1 LGERDQRICALF
13 DPTTARLNQANW
25 PADRVFEVGDTVT
38 DIPPGA
44 GEENPVAP
52 LGVTEIVALA
62 DWVGSAML
70 AAVTVTVWGLKTE
83 LGAV

>member
-1 LGERDQRICALF
+1 
-13 DPTTARLNQANW
+13 
-25 PADRVFEVGDTVT
+25 
-38 DIPPGA
+38 
-44 GEENPVAP
+44 VAP